1 MFHLDYKHLLSSLLS
16 PFAQLP
22 ESEILSFIESPP
34 DPAMGHFAFPC
45 FRLAKTLKKAPPV
58 IALEIAAQTMDKPL
72 PEWLGKV
79 VATGPYVNFFLDTAA
94 FARETLEAIRQA
106 GDRYG
111 ASDEGAGRK
120 VLVEYSSP
128 NIAKHFNPGH
138 FANTMIGKAL
148 DNIFRYLGYSVT
160 SINHLG
166 DFGTQFGKLITA
178 YQLWGSREEI
188 ERTEIDGLLKIY
200 VRFHE
205 EAEKNPS
212 LNDTARAWVVRMQ
225 DGDEEA
231 LELWRWFVDISM
243 RSFNRLYDRLGVRFD
258 LIRGESYYTDK
269 MTAVV
274 ETIRQKG
281 LLVESDGAQ
290 IVDLEDY
297 GMPPCLILR
306 SDGGT
311 LYPTR
316 DIAAA
321 IDRYETFK
329 FDKSI
334 YVTATE
340 QILHFAQWIKVV
352 ELMGFPWAKDITHVT
367 YGMYLFESGRMS
379 TRKGDVLNVE
389 DLLNEAVAK
398 TRAIIEEKNPNLA
411 DKEAV
416 AEQVGVGAL
425 IFNRLYNGR
434 IKDTMF
440 NLQQML
446 SFEGETGP
454 YVQYT
459 HARTCSVLG
468 KAKPSDIPDA
478 APQYSLIS
486 DPESFDVI
494 RLLHDYPSVIKDA
507 ADKYEPFLIS
517 RHLVA
522 LAQAFNAFYQKNVIL
537 TDDAQVK
544 HARLTL
550 TKAVQTVLRGG
561 LALLGISAPCAM

>member
-1 MFHLDYKHLLSSLLS
+1 MFPLNYRQALSHLLS
-16 PFAQLP
+16 PFTQLP
-22 ESEILSFIESPP
+22 EAEIISVIESPP
-34 DPAMGHFAFPC
+34 DPTMGHFAFPC
-45 FRLAKTLKKAPPV
+45 FRLAKTLKKAPPI
-58 IALEIAAQTMDKPL
+58 IAQEIVAQTMDKPL
-72 PEWLGKV
+72 PEWLEKT
-79 VATGPYVNFFLDTAA
+79 VANGPYVNFFLDPTV
-94 FARETLEAIRQA
+94 FARNTLEAIRQA

-111 ASDEGAGRK
+111 ASDEGAGK
-120 VLVEYSSP
+120 KILVEYSSP

-148 DNIFRYLGYSVT
+148 DNIFRYLGYDVT

-188 ERTEIDGLLKIY
+188 EETEIDGLVRIY
-200 VRFHE
+200 VKFHE
-205 EAEKNPS
+205 EAEKDPS
-212 LNDTARAWVVRMQ
+212 LNDTARAWVVKIQ
-225 DGDEEA
+225 NGNDEAEA
-231 LELWRWFVDISM
+231 LWRWFVDISM
-243 RSFNRLYDRLGVRFD
+243 RSFNRLYERLGVRFD

-269 MTAVV
+269 MPAVV
-274 ETIRQKG
+274 ETIREKG
-281 LLVESDGAQ
+281 LLIESDGAQ
-290 IVDLEDY
+290 IVDLEAY

-321 IDRYETFK
+321 IDRYETFR

-352 ELMGFPWAKDITHVT
+352 ELMGYPWAKDIMHVT

-389 DLLNEAVAK
+389 VLLNEAVAK

-411 DKEAV
+411 NKETV
-416 AEQVGVGAL
+416 AEQVGVGAM

-446 SFEGETGP
+446 NFEGETGP

-459 HARTCSVLG
+459 HARTCSVLE
-468 KAKPSDIPDA
+468 KAKTGNLSDA
-478 APQYSLIS
+478 ALQYRHIS
-486 DPESFDVI
+486 QPEAFDVL
-494 RLLHDYPSVIKDA
+494 RLLCDYPAVIKDA
-507 ADKYEPFLIS
+507 AEKYEPFLIP

-522 LAQAFNAFYQKNVIL
+522 LAQAFNTFYQKNIIL
-537 TDDAQVK
+537 TDDADIRC
-544 HARLTL
+544 ARLAL
-550 TKAVQTVLRGG
+550 TKAVQTILSGG
-561 LALLGISAPCAM
+561 LALLGIAAPRAM